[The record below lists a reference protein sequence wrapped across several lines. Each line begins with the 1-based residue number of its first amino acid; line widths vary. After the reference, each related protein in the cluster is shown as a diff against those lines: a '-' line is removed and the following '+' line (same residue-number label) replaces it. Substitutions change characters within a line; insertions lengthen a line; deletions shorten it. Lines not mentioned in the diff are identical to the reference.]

1 MRIVIFDT
9 DWKIIQWFQNIP
21 LVYQLLIG
29 SALFILISY
38 FVLLFYQM
46 FRSGGKTPC

>member
-1 MRIVIFDT
+1 MKVVIFDT

-29 SALFILISY
+29 GALFIIISY
-38 FVLLFYQM
+38 FFLKFYQM
-46 FRSGGKTPC
+46 FRGGQTPC